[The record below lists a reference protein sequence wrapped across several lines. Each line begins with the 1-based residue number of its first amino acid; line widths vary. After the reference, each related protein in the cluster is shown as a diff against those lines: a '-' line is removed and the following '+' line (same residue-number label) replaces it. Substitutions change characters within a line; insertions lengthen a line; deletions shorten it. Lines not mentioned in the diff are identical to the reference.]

1 MNKHTVSADIRNS
14 ENVLWNR
21 AYLFLA
27 VASFFAWL
35 SYNMVTP
42 VLTGYLKTLGASLE
56 VCGFVGGLFAGASL
70 LTRPFSGVFAD
81 RFNRKNLNFIFTLVM
96 TVSLLIYALIPNMA
110 VIEIFRTLH
119 GVAFGFSSTAS
130 LVLVSEVVSPSH
142 MGEAISYYSVMSVAS
157 MTVGPSL
164 GVWIS
169 SRMGYRAVFLAGVVF
184 LAAASVLCALVPYQR
199 PVRHAVRETAG
210 RNAGTK
216 RSIISRVIV
225 PEILDLSAENASF
238 TFMNGV
244 VAAFVLEFANEEGI
258 PGISIYFIVNALALV
273 IFRIFLS
280 KRLNTWTLR
289 RVMLIS
295 YVTAVLSLVLL
306 FAARTLPVMIAA
318 AILKA
323 VGQGM
328 SMPAL
333 QSEAFRSVSDDRRGL
348 ASGTIY
354 IGGDA
359 GQALGPLAGGVLA
372 AALGMRRMFLLSALP
387 MCVTFIWF
395 MMSDRSGRKKSG

>member
-96 TVSLLIYALIPNMA
+96 TVSLLIYALIPNMS

-130 LVLVSEVVSPSH
+130 LVLVSEVVSPSR

-184 LAAASVLCALVPYQR
+184 LAAASVLCVLVPYQR

-258 PGISIYFIVNALALV
+258 PGISIYLIVNALALV

>member
-96 TVSLLIYALIPNMA
+96 TVSLLIYALIPNMS

-130 LVLVSEVVSPSH
+130 LVLVSEVVSPSR

-258 PGISIYFIVNALALV
+258 PGISIYLIVNALALV

>member
-96 TVSLLIYALIPNMA
+96 TVSLLIYALIPNMS

-130 LVLVSEVVSPSH
+130 LVLVSEVVSPSR

>member
-96 TVSLLIYALIPNMA
+96 TVSLLIYALIPNMS

-130 LVLVSEVVSPSH
+130 LVLVSEVVSPSR

-169 SRMGYRAVFLAGVVF
+169 SRMGYRAVFFAGVVF
-184 LAAASVLCALVPYQR
+184 LAMASVLCALVPYQW

-323 VGQGM
+323 VGQGR
-328 SMPAL
+328 SIPAL
-333 QSEAFRSVSDDRRGL
+333 QSKPSRSVSDDRRGL